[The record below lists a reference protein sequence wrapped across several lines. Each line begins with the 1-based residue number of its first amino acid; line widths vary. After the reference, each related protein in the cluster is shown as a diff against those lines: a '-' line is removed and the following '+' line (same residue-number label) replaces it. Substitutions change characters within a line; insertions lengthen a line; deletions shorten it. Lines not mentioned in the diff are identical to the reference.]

1 MTPFEI
7 NDALEHMTVI
17 VDTREQP
24 TARLKGRL
32 RQMGC
37 PNERRKLDFGDYS
50 AFFAYSDK
58 VIDLSQKCV
67 VERKMSLAELC
78 QCYCQGR
85 DRFTREFERAFKA
98 GARVYLLVEDATWEH
113 VYAGAY
119 RSQMTPQSLV
129 ASMCAWMARYDCH
142 LVFCR
147 PETSGKLIKELLY
160 REGKERMERGDFDA

>member
-7 NDALEHMTVI
+7 SEALENMTVV

-24 TARLKGRL
+24 TSRLQGRL

-37 PNERRKLDFGDYS
+37 PTERRKLDFGDYS
-50 AFFAYSDK
+50 AVFTYGDK
-58 VIDLSQKCV
+58 VFDLTDKV
-67 VERKMSLAELC
+67 AVERKMSLAELC
-78 QCYCQGR
+78 QCYGKGR
-85 DRFTREFERAFKA
+85 DRFVREFERAKAA
-98 GARVYLLVEDATWEH
+98 GARVYMLVEDATWEH
-113 VYAGAY
+113 IWNGQY
-119 RSQMTPQSLV
+119 RSQMKPQSLI

-160 REGKERMERGDFDA
+160 REGKERMERGD